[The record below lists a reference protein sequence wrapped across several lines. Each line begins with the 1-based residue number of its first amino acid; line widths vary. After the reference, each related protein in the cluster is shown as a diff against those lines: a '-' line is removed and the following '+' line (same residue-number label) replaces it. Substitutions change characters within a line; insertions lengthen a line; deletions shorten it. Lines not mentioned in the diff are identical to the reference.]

1 MSLLE
6 YVTSRKLEYAADYT
20 TSKALLVKERRTW
33 LTNGARVIEGR
44 VWQHAEVVIE
54 AKHSQW
60 DRENCR
66 QRVA

>member
-6 YVTSRKLEYAADYT
+6 YVTPRKLEKASDYT
-20 TSKALLVKERRTW
+20 TSRSLLVKERRTW
-33 LTNGARVIEGR
+33 LTSGARVIEGR
-44 VWQHAEVVIE
+44 VWCHAEVVIE

>member
-1 MSLLE
+1 MTLLE
-6 YVTSRKLEYAADYT
+6 YVTPRKLEDPADYT
-20 TSKALLVKERRTW
+20 TSSSLLVKERRTW
-33 LTNGARVIEGR
+33 LTSGAR
-44 VWQHAEVVIE
+44 VIE